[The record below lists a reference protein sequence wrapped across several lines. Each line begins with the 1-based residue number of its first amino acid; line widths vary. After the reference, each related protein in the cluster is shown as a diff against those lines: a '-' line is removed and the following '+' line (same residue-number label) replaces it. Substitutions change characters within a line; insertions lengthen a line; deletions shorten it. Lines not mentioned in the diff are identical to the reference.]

1 MTRLST
7 IDAGFLLTETHNSP
21 KHVAG
26 LQVFRLPPR
35 KGTAWLRALLRDMR
49 QAPPGF
55 PFNQKVYTGNPL
67 QPELVT
73 DRQLEIDYHV
83 RHTVLPHPGSDRQLL
98 DVVARLHANLLD
110 RDRPLWEFHLIE
122 GLSDRRFAF
131 YTKIHH
137 ALCDGITFTRWFVQ
151 SGSTDPAALD
161 SRPIWQRDEAPRP
174 AGDEPS
180 YAQMVRDGIKV
191 LGGGIQTAVG
201 LSKLSARLLTRRFWE
216 RDARIA
222 LPLSA
227 PKTPLNV
234 VPGSAR
240 SLATTAYP
248 LARIRAIAKSQGCT
262 VNDVVMTLCDLA
274 VSRYFRETGTA
285 IDTPLVAYMPVNLR
299 STTDAADGNLI
310 SLLQIR
316 LARDHTDPLDA
327 LHQVRQSIASA
338 REVFGGVS
346 RPAVQ
351 FYSLLV
357 ALIAQLEETFRLDG
371 LLPPVNNL
379 VVSNVPGPKQT
390 LYFRGAEAISVY
402 PVSALPPMTALNVT
416 ACSYAGTL
424 FFGLVAGRRAIPDL
438 PRLTGFLD
446 EACEQL
452 AERAGVAA

>member
-1 MTRLST
+1 
-7 IDAGFLLTETHNSP
+7 
-21 KHVAG
+21 
-26 LQVFRLPPR
+26 
-35 KGTAWLRALLRDMR
+35 
-49 QAPPGF
+49 
-55 PFNQKVYTGNPL
+55 
-67 QPELVT
+67 
-73 DRQLEIDYHV
+73 
-83 RHTVLPHPGSDRQLL
+83 
-98 DVVARLHANLLD
+98 
-110 RDRPLWEFHLIE
+110 
-122 GLSDRRFAF
+122 
-131 YTKIHH
+131 
-137 ALCDGITFTRWFVQ
+137 
-151 SGSTDPAALD
+151 
-161 SRPIWQRDEAPRP
+161 
-174 AGDEPS
+174 
-180 YAQMVRDGIKV
+180 
-191 LGGGIQTAVG
+191 
-201 LSKLSARLLTRRFWE
+201 
-216 RDARIA
+216 
-222 LPLSA
+222 
-227 PKTPLNV
+227 
-234 VPGSAR
+234 
-240 SLATTAYP
+240 
-248 LARIRAIAKSQGCT
+248 
-262 VNDVVMTLCDLA
+262 
-274 VSRYFRETGTA
+274 
-285 IDTPLVAYMPVNLR
+285 MPVNVR

-446 EACEQL
+446 EASEQL